1 MNKDIIITEL
11 VTELYKN
18 NPVQTPSQSIKC
30 KDVITG
36 EGYVAY
42 INHFRKF
49 SGLVHTL
56 TEELSNSEVCQLW
69 FDLCGE
75 SNSPKTGHTISTRV
89 FDYPP
94 IISNSCIHVLLII
107 TTNKNDLENAKAIM
121 NRYMT
126 MYNVVAP
133 IEPKKTLK
141 KSGKKANKGATYEN
155 NKKRPN
161 FLQEVLYRF
170 LNYLLSAF

>member
-1 MNKDIIITEL
+1 MNKDIIITKL

-18 NPVQTPSQSIKC
+18 NPVHTPSQSIKS

-42 INHFRKF
+42 VNHFRKH
-49 SGLVHTL
+49 SGLVHTW
-56 TEELSNSEVCQLW
+56 TEELSSSEVCQLW
-69 FDLCGE
+69 FDFCGE

-94 IISNSCIHVLLII
+94 VISNSCIHVLLII

-170 LNYLLSAF
+170 LNYLLSTF

>member
-1 MNKDIIITEL
+1 MRKEVIITKL
-11 VTELYKN
+11 ITQLYDS
-18 NPVQTPSQSIKC
+18 NPVYTPSQSIKS

-42 INHFRKF
+42 VNHFRKF

-56 TEELSNSEVCQLW
+56 TEELSNSEVCQLL
-69 FDLCGE
+69 FDFCWE
-75 SNSPKTGHTISTRV
+75 SNSPKAGHTISTRV
-89 FDYPP
+89 FEYPP
-94 IISNSCIHVLLII
+94 VISDSCIHVLLII

>member
-1 MNKDIIITEL
+1 MRKEVIITKL
-11 VTELYKN
+11 IAQLYDS
-18 NPVQTPSQSIKC
+18 NPVHTPSQSIKS

-42 INHFRKF
+42 VNHFRKF
-49 SGLVHTL
+49 SGLVYTL

-69 FDLCGE
+69 VDFCGE
-75 SNSPKTGHTISTRV
+75 SNSPTDGKVISTRV

-94 IISNSCIHVLLII
+94 VISNSCIHVLLII

-126 MYNVVAP
+126 MYNAVAP
-133 IEPKKTLK
+133 VEPKKTLK
-141 KSGKKANKGATYEN
+141 KSGKKAEKGATYGN
-155 NKKRPN
+155 NKKRPS
-161 FLQEVLYRF
+161 FFKEVLYRF
-170 LNYLLSAF
+170 LNYLLSAL